1 MFLTLAFNLL
11 WNNLKDERAAH
22 VAGSDGPCEP
32 PRKTGQSSFQ
42 RDMREN
48 SSSQETKEQNESP
61 AAPSRSPDLPKM
73 RDGACDP
80 SPDLLLHSLRFSLSI
95 RLLDLSLLVGAPW
108 SASLSSA
115 SGVSSRW
122 PCRRRGPTSRRRCRG
137 AAPAVRRSSPAA
149 CAKAGVSGRVGA
161 EVDGRF
167 SYLLVSLRGS
177 ASSSAAAPSV
187 SGRRPTAASSSSEA
201 LAKGSRSFRACVV
214 V

>member
-1 MFLTLAFNLL
+1 MSLDLMGLVSHRDPPTVYLCC
-11 WNNLKDERAAH
+11 
-22 VAGSDGPCEP
+22 G
-32 PRKTGQSSFQ
+32 PRKTGQSSLQ

-73 RDGACDP
+73 RDDACDP

>member
-73 RDGACDP
+73 RDDACDP

-95 RLLDLSLLVGAPW
+95 RLLDLSLLVGIPVVGVRRFVSMAL
-108 SASLSSA
+108 SEARADVSSA
-115 SGVSSRW
+115 LPG
-122 PCRRRGPTSRRRCRG
+122 CRTCRPAFISCRLRESRR
-137 AAPAVRRSSPAA
+137 
-149 CAKAGVSGRVGA
+149 
-161 EVDGRF
+161 
-167 SYLLVSLRGS
+167 
-177 ASSSAAAPSV
+177 
-187 SGRRPTAASSSSEA
+187 
-201 LAKGSRSFRACVV
+201 
-214 V
+214 

>member
-1 MFLTLAFNLL
+1 
-11 WNNLKDERAAH
+11 
-22 VAGSDGPCEP
+22 
-32 PRKTGQSSFQ
+32 
-42 RDMREN
+42 MREN

-80 SPDLLLHSLRFSLSI
+80 SPDLLLHSLRFSLSPFVCSI
-95 RLLDLSLLVGAPW
+95 SPSWSVSLSL
-108 SASLSSA
+108 A